1 MYTII
6 GGDGKEYGPV
16 TAGQVRLWIA
26 AGRANLETRAKALG
40 SDDWKSLGDFPD
52 FTATGQTDLPP
63 VGSTPSAGAELIAEE
78 IKARAGK
85 IDVSSCYERSWE
97 LLKSN
102 FWSLVGVTALVYA
115 ISFAISQSSDQV
127 LGQVGGS
134 LLSIVVSVLFLAGLQ
149 FYFLMKIRGRP
160 TSLGDA
166 FAGFKIAPLPLLL
179 GGLVGGALIACGLV
193 LLILP
198 GIYLAV
204 AYNFA
209 WLLIVD
215 RRLDF
220 WTALEVSRRIITPQ
234 WWRLLGLLLL
244 GAVFA
249 LLGLIAFLVG
259 VLVAL
264 PLVYGAI
271 VYAYED
277 LCGPPQTA
285 AAVPTNSP

>member
-1 MYTII
+1 M
-6 GGDGKEYGPV
+6 
-16 TAGQVRLWIA
+16 A

-40 SDDWKSLGDFPD
+40 TDDWKSLGDFPD
-52 FTATGQTDLPP
+52 FAATGQTELPP
-63 VGSTPSAGAELIAEE
+63 AGSTPSAGAELIAEE
-78 IKARAGK
+78 IRARAGK

-97 LLKSN
+97 LLKAN
-102 FWSLVGVTALVYA
+102 FWSLVGATALVYV
-115 ISFAISQSSDQV
+115 ISFAFGQSSELV

-134 LLSIVVSVLFLAGLQ
+134 LLSLVVSVVFLAGLQ
-149 FYFLMKIRGRP
+149 FYFLKKIRGQP
-160 TSLGDA
+160 ASLGDA
-166 FAGFKIAPLPLLL
+166 FAGFRIAPLPLLL
-179 GGLVGGALIACGLV
+179 GGLAGFVLIACGLF

-215 RRLDF
+215 RRLGF
-220 WTALEVSRRIITPQ
+220 WTALEVSRRIVTPQ

-277 LCGPPQTA
+277 LCGSPQA
-285 AAVPTNSP
+285 AATVPTDPL